1 MIHVPSIR
9 HCRRPS
15 APLASPGP
23 RGVPVKQKRGAPPRP
38 PGATLCRL
46 SASGPWLWLVRSG
59 ALKETATIPLV
70 LLHEL
75 PGLLVAFGEGALGHG

>member
-1 MIHVPSIR
+1 MIHVSSIR

-15 APLASPGP
+15 APMAS
-23 RGVPVKQKRGAPPRP
+23 AWE
-38 PGATLCRL
+38 TLCRL
-46 SASGPWLWLVRSG
+46 SVSGPWLWLVRSG

-70 LLHEL
+70 LLHGL

>member
-1 MIHVPSIR
+1 MIHVSSIR

-15 APLASPGP
+15 APLASAWG
-23 RGVPVKQKRGAPPRP
+23 
-38 PGATLCRL
+38 TLCRL

-75 PGLLVAFGEGALGHG
+75 PRLLVAFGEGALGHG